1 MGSSM
6 NHIKAVVFDVF
17 ETLAHNNQ
25 QLWIEAFKDICSQ
38 QDLQVDVAV
47 LWREWKSFEMRFREE
62 RSNLEEPDK
71 SPPFRSYEE
80 AWHNCFRQ
88 AFSKLGLEGDSK
100 AAARCCVLA
109 MGHHEIY
116 PDAVEVLPLI
126 QRRWKTG
133 ILSNA
138 DDDYLGPVLDRLGLK
153 FDVVLSSE
161 EARSYKP
168 MPSLFLQVI
177 ERLGAAPDEVVYVG
191 DSQFDDVVGAK
202 GVGMR
207 AVWLNRR
214 GDKRDTTLPAPDYEI
229 DSLIKLPPILE
240 G

>member
-1 MGSSM
+1 M

-17 ETLAHNNQ
+17 ETLAYNNQ
-25 QLWIEAFKDICSQ
+25 QLWIEAFKDICRQ
-38 QDLQVDVAV
+38 QNLQVDVAV
-47 LWREWKSFEMRFREE
+47 LWREWKSFEMRFRGE
-62 RSNLEEPDK
+62 RLNLEEPEK
-71 SPPFRSYEE
+71 SPPFISYEE
-80 AWHNCFRQ
+80 AWHDCFLQ
-88 AFSKLGLEGDSK
+88 AFSKLGLEGDPKS
-100 AAARCCVLA
+100 AARCCVLA
-109 MGHHEIY
+109 MGHHELY
-116 PDAVEVLPLI
+116 PDAVEVLLRI

-138 DDDYLGPVLDRLGLK
+138 DDDFLGPVLGRLGLK

-161 EARSYKP
+161 EARCYKP

-177 ERLGAAPDEVVYVG
+177 ERLGVAPHEVVYVG
-191 DSQFDDVVGAK
+191 DNQFDDVKGAK

-214 GDKRDTTLPAPDYEI
+214 GDIRDTTLSAPDHAI
-229 DSLIKLPPILE
+229 SSLIELPPILE